1 MSVKPIPTANSTKKK
16 QKQLLNS
23 LVKVRYQI
31 SNPQPI
37 KFELGGEQF
46 EFVDSEIS
54 QSLVTVIQEAAQVL
68 AKNPKAK
75 LHVKAS
81 QSDNPLTAQEAAN
94 IIGMSRPMVVKAI
107 KTGDLPYFMVGKHY
121 RIQEND
127 ALAFKARLRQQTKH
141 ALEEMADLDN
151 ELGIE

>member
-1 MSVKPIPTANSTKKK
+1 MKPVSTTRSAK

-23 LVKVRYQI
+23 LVKVKYPSTSRSKPVI
-31 SNPQPI
+31 R
-37 KFELGGEQF
+37 FELGGELF

-68 AKNPKAK
+68 AKNPKAE
-75 LHVKAS
+75 LHVLAS
-81 QSDNPLTAQEAAN
+81 QSDTPLTAQEAAN
-94 IIGMSRPMVVKAI
+94 VIGMSRPMVVKAI
-107 KTGDLPYFMVGKHY
+107 KAGDLPYFMVGKHY
-121 RIQEND
+121 RIQESD
-127 ALAFKARLRQQTKH
+127 ALAFKAHMRQQTKQ